1 MDKEFITMK
10 LNEIIPYENNPRY
23 NDEAVDYVVNSIK
36 TFGFR
41 VPIIIDKNR
50 CIVAGHTRY
59 AAAKKLGMKELPC
72 ILASELSEN
81 QIRAFRIIDNQTQS
95 LSSWDFSKLMTE
107 LDDIDEFDMS
117 LYGFSKDNAEDKER
131 NEEESE
137 YSGKTSNLDEGK
149 ELDLSSF
156 DEEELNCVCPHCG
169 FRFIE

>member
-1 MDKEFITMK
+1 M
-10 LNEIIPYENNPRY
+10 EIIELPIKSIFPYKNNPRI
-23 NDEAVDYVVNSIK
+23 NDDAVDYVVNSIK

-59 AAAKKLGMKELPC
+59 EAAKKLGIKELPC
-72 ILASELSEN
+72 ILASELSDN

-117 LYGFSKDNAEDKER
+117 LYGFTKDDEEDEDGNAE
-131 NEEESE
+131 ESG

-149 ELDLSSF
+149 ELDLSNF
-156 DEEELNCVCPHCG
+156 DEGELNCVCPHCG
-169 FRFIE
+169 FRFTE